1 MTRSFARLRARSL
14 CFLLFSLSLFPF
26 PFAPHLL
33 LYTMLRVP
41 HPIVIHTWPF
51 VLARSLTKMN
61 CIASKPTA
69 SIFSYSSCLFCACN
83 FYVHAHTLAFS
94 AVFFLSL
101 SLSLSRLSFFLF
113 SVDECLED
121 IVFQA
126 CSYRHRREM
135 LVRAQKIEKER
146 RKTGE
151 YIK

>member
-94 AVFFLSL
+94 AVFFSPSLFLSL
-101 SLSLSRLSFFLF
+101 VSLFFSFP
-113 SVDECLED
+113 S
-121 IVFQA
+121 
-126 CSYRHRREM
+126 M
-135 LVRAQKIEKER
+135 NAQKIQYFKPAAIDIDEKCSCA
-146 RKTGE
+146 RKKQKKRE
-151 YIK
+151 EKRENI